1 MSNYFAMAFQFYK
14 KPFLS
19 PRIVKLYCL
28 QLSTTT
34 SVGGKSHYL
43 GKRRPLTAVGAH
55 KFVKDLNDEERSLLL
70 TAISKKNEIKA
81 KKAATVA
88 PSLASGDPY
97 PTNHELFKL
106 GVHASLPFIGFGF
119 LDNLI
124 IIVAGEYID
133 STIGASLAIS
143 TMAAA
148 ALGNALSDVFG
159 VGSAWYVEHWA
170 GKFGINP
177 PNLTLEQLDLR
188 SSR

>member
-1 MSNYFAMAFQFYK
+1 MSNHFTMAFQLYK
-14 KPFLS
+14 KQFLS
-19 PRIVKLYCL
+19 PRFVKLCCL

-34 SVGGKSHYL
+34 SVSGKSHYL

-55 KFVKDLNDEERSLLL
+55 KFIKDLNDEERSLLL
-70 TAISKKNEIKA
+70 TAISKKNEMIA
-81 KKAATVA
+81 KKAATVV
-88 PSLASGDPY
+88 PTIGSGDP
-97 PTNHELFKL
+97 TNNELFKL

-124 IIVAGEYID
+124 MIIAGEWID

-177 PNLTLEQLDLR
+177 PNLTLEQLDLT